1 MFFASED
8 VSSSE
13 SYWTLAVSGLIQ
25 SRNESTSLFLLAPCF
40 YHVWINLRFFLR
52 VDEDVGFPAVSGCHQ
67 IRGFLNR
74 TAHGFLRW
82 AALHSI
88 SLMSR
93 SSWGATPCWEFSLT
107 SQSNSGFDW
116 TLKLSV
122 FQQLRRRWQ
131 VSIDLFTTSPLLPFL
146 GSVPQSQFSWDG
158 ASSPT
163 MRWVASVCFASIMCW
178 FLRFSYSSASP
189 LGSS

>member
-25 SRNESTSLFLLAPCF
+25 SRNESTSLSLLAPYF
-40 YHVWINLRFFLR
+40 YHVWINLRFFLI
-52 VDEDVGFPAVSGCHQ
+52 VDEDAGLPAVSGCHQ

-74 TAHGFLRW
+74 TAHGLLRW

-88 SLMSR
+88 SLMPR
-93 SSWGATPCWEFSLT
+93 SSWGATPCWEFSLA

-131 VSIDLFTTSPLLPFL
+131 VS
-146 GSVPQSQFSWDG
+146 SQ
-158 ASSPT
+158 PHYLT
-163 MRWVASVCFASIMCW
+163 VASLFGLRSSIPILLGQSIFSNHEMGGRRMLCLHMSW